1 MSGNESRLKKLRAR
15 YDLSLRDLGSKTG
28 QSYSA
33 LSRLERNQRA
43 GNMETYRC
51 LASFFGVTTDFLIGK
66 DDRGIKVIY
75 DYDKKHPFGGIIDEK
90 ELDRLT
96 GTKDL
101 EEVVTNAGIERYVTG
116 KTAFDKFVQ
125 TGGGKIDFEQAEEM
139 MNRID
144 ECTCITSSSK
154 KTTLTDG
161 ELEMLNMI
169 RGLLP
174 NQFDIIMKLIEELY
188 SLDGNGK
195 GKGKAEEKKDGK
207 G

>member
-1 MSGNESRLKKLRAR
+1 MENERLIKLRNR
-15 YDLSLRDLGSKTG
+15 YNLSLRELGVRIQ
-28 QSYSA
+28 QSYSG
-33 LSRLERNQRA
+33 LNMLERGKRNPSASTLDR
-43 GNMETYRC
+43 
-51 LASFFGVTTDFLIGK
+51 LASFFGVTTDYLIGK

>member
-1 MSGNESRLKKLRAR
+1 MENERLIKLRNR
-15 YDLSLRDLGSKTG
+15 YNLSLRELGVRIQ
-28 QSYSA
+28 QSYSG
-33 LSRLERNQRA
+33 LNMLERGKRNPSASTLDR
-43 GNMETYRC
+43 
-51 LASFFGVTTDFLIGK
+51 LASFFGVTTDYLIGK

-195 GKGKAEEKKDGK
+195 GKDKAEEKKDGK

>member
-1 MSGNESRLKKLRAR
+1 MENERLIKLRSR
-15 YDLSLRDLGSKTG
+15 YNLSLRDLGVRIQ
-28 QSYSA
+28 QSYSG
-33 LSRLERNQRA
+33 LNMLERGKRNPSASTLERI
-43 GNMETYRC
+43 
-51 LASFFGVTTDFLIGK
+51 ASFFGVTTDYLIGK

>member
-1 MSGNESRLKKLRAR
+1 MENERLIKLRSR
-15 YDLSLRDLGSKTG
+15 YNLSLRDLGVRIQ
-28 QSYSA
+28 QSYSG
-33 LSRLERNQRA
+33 LNMLERGKRNPSASTLERI
-43 GNMETYRC
+43 
-51 LASFFGVTTDFLIGK
+51 ASFFGVTTDYLIGK

-195 GKGKAEEKKDGK
+195 GKDKAEEKKDGK